1 MNWEAIS
8 GTVALAGLVLAVA
21 GFGAPTLIFFG
32 KVLEKLDNMNRGMS
46 NFQIN
51 LDKHMDHEERM
62 HKAIWEK
69 SDAHSLKI
77 ENHAVRID
85 SLEKNA

>member
-32 KVLEKLDNMNRGMS
+32 KVLEKLDNMNNGMKA
-46 NFQIN
+46 FQTN
-51 LDKHMDHEERM
+51 LDKHMVEETRIHTAM
-62 HKAIWEK
+62 WNKTDGHA
-69 SDAHSLKI
+69 LKL
-77 ENHAVRID
+77 ENHDVRLEN
-85 SLEKNA
+85 LEK

>member
-1 MNWEAIS
+1 MNWDAIS
-8 GTVALAGLVLAVA
+8 GTVALAGLVLAVC

-32 KVLEKLDNMNRGMS
+32 KVLEKLDNMNKGMS

-51 LDKHMDHEERM
+51 LDKHMETEERI
-62 HKAIWEK
+62 HKAMWDK
-69 SDAHSLKI
+69 HDGQALKI